1 MKQDEFRTQLRHE
14 MKDVHVS
21 PALRRRTLDA
31 AQGKG
36 EQIMKRKMTW
46 ALAAALVAVLL
57 CTAALAAVGGWS
69 ILDFVGRYP
78 NSYIPEDAQAYVQT
92 DVLSMENEWV
102 TVRIRELY
110 YDGRILRMTADV
122 KPKQEGVLLVGEDVG
137 LEDPFINL
145 TQAYVEGGDND
156 MRSVWQVMEDEG
168 YTDVY
173 SVNVG
178 IAGTQADMVLGA
190 MDYVL
195 GGDGTLTVYAQEEYA
210 EDLPEREVTIS
221 AIVMPFDKPLTAQ
234 SQASYEQRDV
244 LQTPVTLEA
253 SVYRAQ
259 STAQEGEPANVFV
272 NEAPVEYPDVGV
284 RVDRLLIEVKP
295 QEIYATVAYTVVD
308 REKFAQTEN
317 GLWFEFID
325 PDSKAEAYYDQRLK
339 GGLSGGGSSRPVD
352 GDPDTAT
359 HFVQQETLGRNELHD
374 TYTLRAF
381 ECWEK
386 QRFETHEFAM
396 RPATAEDAATE

>member
-1 MKQDEFRTQLRHE
+1 MKQDEFRTRLRHE

-21 PALRRRTLDA
+21 LALRQRTLVA

-36 EQIMKRKMTW
+36 EQMMKRKMTW
-46 ALAAALVAVLL
+46 ALAAALTAVLL
-57 CTAALAAVGGWS
+57 CAAALAAAGGWS

-92 DVLSMENEWV
+92 DVLRMENERV
-102 TVRIRELY
+102 TVCIRELY

-122 KPKQEGVLLVGEDVG
+122 KPRAEHVLLVGEDVC

-145 TQAYVEGGDND
+145 TQKYVEGGDND
-156 MRSVWQVMEDEG
+156 MRSVWQVIGDEG

-173 SVNVG
+173 AVNVG
-178 IAGTQADMVLGA
+178 MRGTQADMVLGA
-190 MDYVL
+190 MDYTL
-195 GGDGTLTVYAQEEYA
+195 GEDGTLTVYAQEEYA
-210 EDLPEREVTIS
+210 EDRPEREVTIS

-244 LQTPVTLEA
+244 LQTPVTLKA

-259 STAQEGEPANVFV
+259 SAEQEGEPANVFV
-272 NEAPVEYPDVGV
+272 NEAPVDYPDIGV

-308 REKFAQTEN
+308 REKYALTDD

-325 PDSKAEAYYDQRLK
+325 PDSKEEAYYDQRLRS
-339 GGLSGGGSSRPVD
+339 GLTGGGSSTPVD

-359 HFVQQETLGRNELHD
+359 HFVQRETLGRNELHD
-374 TYTLRAF
+374 TYTLRAYS
-381 ECWEK
+381 CWEK
-386 QRFETHEFAM
+386 ERYETHTFAM
-396 RPATAEDAATE
+396 RPATAEDAAE

>member
-21 PALRRRTLDA
+21 PALRQRTLVA

-36 EQIMKRKMTW
+36 EQMMKRKMTW
-46 ALAAALVAVLL
+46 ALAVALAAVLL
-57 CTAALAAVGGWS
+57 CAAALAAAGGWS
-69 ILDFVGRYP
+69 ILDFVGRYS

-92 DVLSMENEWV
+92 DVLSMENERV
-102 TVRIRELY
+102 TVCIRELY

-122 KPKQEGVLLVGEDVG
+122 KPKEEHVLLVGEDVC
-137 LEDPFINL
+137 LEDPYINL
-145 TQAYVEGGDND
+145 TQKYVEGGDND
-156 MRSVWQVMEDEG
+156 MRSVWQVIGDEG

-173 SVNVG
+173 RVNVG
-178 IAGTQADMVLGA
+178 MAGTQADMVLGA
-190 MDYVL
+190 MDYAL
-195 GGDGTLTVYAQEEYA
+195 GEDGTLTIYSQEEYA
-210 EDLPEREVTIS
+210 EDRPEREVTIS

-244 LQTPVTLEA
+244 LQTPVTLKA

-259 STAQEGEPANVFV
+259 SAEQEGEPANVFV
-272 NEAPVEYPDVGV
+272 NEAPVDYPDIGV

-308 REKFAQTEN
+308 REKYALTDD

-339 GGLSGGGSSRPVD
+339 AGLSGSGSSTPVD

-359 HFVQQETLGRNELHD
+359 HFVQRETLGRNELHD
-374 TYTLRAF
+374 TYTLRAYS
-381 ECWEK
+381 CWEK
-386 QRFETHEFAM
+386 ERYETHTFAM
-396 RPATAEDAATE
+396 RPATAEDAAE